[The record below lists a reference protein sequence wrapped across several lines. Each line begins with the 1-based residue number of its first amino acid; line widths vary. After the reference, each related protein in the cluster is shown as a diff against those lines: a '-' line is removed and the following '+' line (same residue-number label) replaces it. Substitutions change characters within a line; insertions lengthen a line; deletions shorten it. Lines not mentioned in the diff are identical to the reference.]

1 MRRFTAM
8 LSAALVCGLTWLAS
22 FNYSLAA
29 EPAEPLLVIVNAA
42 SPIQKLSNYELE
54 AIFTRTQ
61 TRWSD
66 GSPVYPFSYPAGSA
80 ERETFDRV
88 VLRLSSEQVG
98 RFWLDRRIRGLGLP
112 PKQVP
117 TPVLMVQ
124 IVANLPGAIGY
135 FAGTRARPGVRVI
148 ARIASGKVLP
158 P

>member
-22 FNYSLAA
+22 LDYSRAA
-29 EPAEPLLVIVNAA
+29 ESADPLLVIVNAA

-54 AIFTRTQ
+54 AVFTRTQ

-66 GSPVYPFSYPAGSA
+66 GSPVYPFSFSAGSP

-88 VLRLSSEQVG
+88 VLRLSPEQVG

-117 TPVLMVQ
+117 TAIMMLQ
-124 IVANLPGAIGY
+124 IVANLPGSIGY

-148 ARIASGKVLP
+148 ARIVSGKVLP